1 MKANVI
7 IPAAGTGQRLRHG
20 HGQKHGA
27 LPKQFMMIDG
37 VPMVYHVL
45 LKFAEVRSVNKIIV
59 ATKPEYFDH
68 FSAARMEQLGLK
80 NIVVVQGGR
89 ERVDSVHAALR
100 KVDKDADLVLI
111 HDAARPFVDLRDI
124 ERVIAVAKKKGAAIL
139 ARTVV
144 PTVKQIGKNAK
155 ILSTIDRSTLKLAET
170 PQVFTREVI
179 MRAHER
185 YGRGEIQGA
194 VTDDAYLV
202 EQCGGEVWCVEAL
215 SPNIKITNQNDLD
228 IVRKDEA
235 DMNIRI
241 GTGFDTH
248 RLVSGRALFL
258 GGIKIPFNKGCLGH
272 SDGDVL
278 IHAIIDALL
287 GAVGTKDI
295 GEYFS
300 DKNRKYKDISSLV
313 LLKRTREIIKRKHFT
328 IGNIDTTLIC
338 EKPHIQKHK
347 PAMIEQLSEC
357 LQISKDKISIKG
369 KTKEGMDSEGQGFS
383 ISAHA
388 VALVFKEQN

>member
-7 IPAAGTGQRLRHG
+7 IPAAGTGQRLKTAD
-20 HGQKHGA
+20 GQKRGP
-27 LPKQFMMIDG
+27 LPKQFMTIDG
-37 VPMVYHVL
+37 LPMVYHVL
-45 LKFAEVRSVNKIIV
+45 LKFAEIRSASKIIV
-59 ATKPEYFDH
+59 ATKQEYFHH
-68 FSAARMEQLGLK
+68 FSGRHMERLGLK
-80 NIVVVQGGR
+80 NVLVVEGGR

-100 KVDKDADLVLI
+100 EVDEDADLVII
-111 HDAARPFVDLRDI
+111 HDAARPFIDPRDI

-144 PTVKQIGKNAK
+144 PTVKQVGKNAK
-155 ILSTIDRSTLKLAET
+155 IVSTIDRNTLKLAET
-170 PQVFTREVI
+170 PQVFAREVI
-179 MRAHER
+179 MRAHEK
-185 YGRGEIQGA
+185 YARGEIKGA

-202 EQCGGEVWCVEAL
+202 EHCGGEVWCVEAL
-215 SPNIKITNQNDLD
+215 SPNTKITNKNDLNM
-228 IVRKDEA
+228 VRKGGE

-241 GTGFDTH
+241 GSGFDTH

-258 GGIKIPFNKGCLGH
+258 GGVKIPFNKGCLGH

-278 IHAIIDALL
+278 IHAMIDALL

-347 PAMIEQLSEC
+347 PAMIEQLAEC

-383 ISAHA
+383 ISAYA
-388 VALVFKEQN
+388 VALVVKEKD